1 MKRRYR
7 IKQEDGSTPRLA
19 TVWLPD
25 HVHDDDAAPL
35 LDKFYACVLIVG
47 LHVMVFLLCPS
58 TA

>member
-25 HVHDDDAAPL
+25 HVHDDDEAPL
-35 LDKFYACVLIVG
+35 LDEWT
-47 LHVMVFLLCPS
+47 PR
-58 TA
+58 